1 MTESEVINC
10 AADILQRKV
19 QTLISGAH
27 GKVITEDVL
36 TALMNAGFMV
46 DLIDKLRDIAEAFE
60 PEADSDGD

>member
-1 MTESEVINC
+1 MTESQVLNC

-27 GKVITEDVL
+27 GKVLTENVL
-36 TALMNAGFMV
+36 RALMNAGFMV

-60 PEADSDGD
+60 PDEEGE